1 MFSYD
6 KKLPWV
12 GLGATLGSVFL
23 IFFSMTNAAIA
34 LMSLSVVI
42 YGTQIF
48 QARAIPVKTPVQ
60 TAFDTDN
67 DQVSDDNNTSLHEI
81 YKELEQTFSY
91 EREVIGNEIDRATT
105 FVSDAV
111 VGMTNSFH
119 DMKNLSDRQHDML
132 KKLVDSNTSAAS
144 EINGKQ
150 ADAELSMQYYI
161 EESSKLLNEF
171 VQVVVHTS
179 MQSIK
184 TLGHIDDMVVQVDSI
199 FALLENVEGL
209 ASRTNLL
216 ALNASIEAARAGEVG
231 RGFAVVADEVRSLSN
246 SSSALNQQIRGK
258 IDAAKGTIRNL
269 RESVEEMASADMTQT
284 LQTQSKIS
292 GMTKHVTDI
301 NRNMQTT
308 ISELDSMTDEMTF
321 AVGNAVRSL
330 QFEDMTVQSLQSI
343 NVNLDQF
350 SAISVQLKTLSGS
363 NEPISAQLEH
373 IRTVCEEV
381 RYLSSKVSEKRTV
394 SQQNMDEGEVELF

>member
-1 MFSYD
+1 MFTYN
-6 KKLPWV
+6 KKLPW
-12 GLGATLGSVFL
+12 LGFIATLGSVFL
-23 IFFSMTNAAIA
+23 MYFSFSYAAMA
-34 LMSLSVVI
+34 LMSLSLII
-42 YGTQIF
+42 YGTQIT
-48 QARAIPVKTPVQ
+48 QIKKSVQ

-67 DQVSDDNNTSLHEI
+67 DQVSDGNNTSLHEI
-81 YKELEQTFSY
+81 YNELEQTFSY
-91 EREVIGNEIDRATT
+91 EREVISNEIDRATR
-105 FVSDAV
+105 FVNDAV
-111 VGMTNSFH
+111 VGMTNSFQ
-119 DMKNLSDRQHDML
+119 DMKSISDRQHEML
-132 KKLVDSNTSAAS
+132 KKLVESNTSAAS
-144 EINGKQ
+144 EIDGGLG
-150 ADAELSMQYYI
+150 DAELNMQYYI

-216 ALNASIEAARAGEVG
+216 ALNASIEAARAGEIG

-246 SSSALNQQIRGK
+246 SSSKLNEQIRGK
-258 IDAAKGTIRNL
+258 IDAAKRTISNL

-292 GMTKHVTDI
+292 GMTKNVSEI
-301 NRNMQTT
+301 NHNMQKTLND
-308 ISELDSMTDEMTF
+308 LDSMTDEMTF

-350 SAISVQLKTLSGS
+350 SAISVKLKSLNGS

-381 RYLSSKVSEKRTV
+381 RYLSSQVSDKRTV
-394 SQQNMDEGEVELF
+394 SQQSMDEGEVELF